1 MGNIIILKDYKG
13 FTITLRLSL
22 MKIVAI
28 QEVIVEAV
36 KGVGIKKVKDLQ

>member
-1 MGNIIILKDYKG
+1 MGSIIILEDYKG

-36 KGVGIKKVKDLQ
+36 KGVGFKKVKDLQ